1 MPKFEALYYPTF
13 EPPAIWLRS
22 FLLFFDRIR
31 TIVPDDVDFK
41 PSEKISRLVDLIPD
55 VFETVSVEEQDVDV
69 DELNLRRMRSA
80 FQIIG
85 KREPEA
91 NREEIKIIIDKDG
104 SVSIAGH
111 TFLHDR
117 KMSGKVRSLLEE
129 FKLIKSELDEI
140 AEVMGAENFSIV
152 NENASDL
159 IVSQVA
165 DRIAKRY
172 GWNTVTDRKI
182 DFTMNA
188 LNAFQSGLSRTEPQG
203 MLVCSII
210 NCEIPQEIRHA
221 GLKKYK
227 AIREAY
233 SDIRE
238 PFQRAVVDLSD
249 LYRIEAIEDKQI
261 LEQRVREITRE
272 FNTEV
277 EKYKKSNFGRKVSRW
292 IPIGIGGLASLAG
305 VVFAE
310 PTITI
315 SSAVV
320 SVAIQVVQELSR
332 MNESESESNNV
343 HRLIA
348 RMQKDILRAAEVKR
362 LL

>member
-1 MPKFEALYYPTF
+1 MPKFEALYYPSF

-41 PSEKISRLVDLIPD
+41 PSEEISKLVDLIPD
-55 VFETVSVEEQDVDV
+55 IFETVSVEEQDADV
-69 DELNLRRMRSA
+69 DALNLRRMRSA

-85 KREPEA
+85 KREPKA
-91 NREEIKIIIDKDG
+91 NREEIKVIIDKDG
-104 SVSIAGH
+104 SVRIAGH

-129 FKLIKSELDEI
+129 FKLIKELDGI
-140 AEVMGAENFSIV
+140 AEAIGAQNFSVV

-165 DRIAKRY
+165 DRVAKRY

-182 DFTMNA
+182 DFTVNA
-188 LNAFQSGLSRTEPQG
+188 LNAFQYESSRTEPQG

-210 NCEIPQEIRHA
+210 NCEIPQEIRHV

-227 AIREAY
+227 AVREAY

-238 PFQRAVVDLSD
+238 PFQRVVAELSD
-249 LYRIEAIEDKQI
+249 LYRLEAIGDRQI
-261 LEQRVREITRE
+261 LEQRVREITKE
-272 FNTEV
+272 FDAEV

-305 VVFAE
+305 AVFAE
-310 PTITI
+310 PTIMI
-315 SSAVV
+315 SSAAV
-320 SVAIQVVQELSR
+320 SVAIQVVQELGR
-332 MNESESESNNV
+332 MNESQLESSDV
-343 HRLIA
+343 YRLIA
-348 RMQKDILRAAEVKR
+348 RMQRDILRTAEIKR